1 MEVLL
6 LGIYSFFVWLIF
18 IKLKW
23 LPWNTQTQV
32 IVVIIPIVGL
42 AALILLLNVFA
53 PSSAHL
59 RSFNYTI
66 PVVSQVRGRV
76 IEVPVEEGNRLVNKG
91 DVLFKLDP
99 VPYQLEVN
107 NLEAQLST
115 TQAGQKELEE
125 SLKGAR
131 GKIDEARGAVSQAAA
146 RIAEVSAKFDL
157 ARKRV
162 EQNRELAA
170 TGAGNRFDLE
180 QAETNL
186 KELEG
191 QLASARSAEI
201 QARATEVQASAAE
214 RQTVQKLGAKA
225 GKTGEFAQVAQI
237 RAKLENARWEL
248 DQTVT
253 RSPCDCYV
261 INLQLRPGAFVAGM
275 PFNAVMTLVEA
286 KGQVVALFQQNEL
299 HQVRPGDEA
308 EFALKTY
315 PGRIIKGKVDSIIW
329 AQGQGQLPQSG
340 TLPMTGVLT
349 APPGGFAVK
358 FDIADRDRELFLA
371 AGASGDAAIYTQS
384 MAAIHIIR
392 KVILRVGSYVNY
404 LIPKLH

>member
-125 SLKGAR
+125 S
-131 GKIDEARGAVSQAAA
+131 
-146 RIAEVSAKFDL
+146 
-157 ARKRV
+157 
-162 EQNRELAA
+162 
-170 TGAGNRFDLE
+170 
-180 QAETNL
+180 
-186 KELEG
+186 
-191 QLASARSAEI
+191 
-201 QARATEVQASAAE
+201 
-214 RQTVQKLGAKA
+214 
-225 GKTGEFAQVAQI
+225 
-237 RAKLENARWEL
+237 
-248 DQTVT
+248 
-253 RSPCDCYV
+253 
-261 INLQLRPGAFVAGM
+261 
-275 PFNAVMTLVEA
+275 
-286 KGQVVALFQQNEL
+286 
-299 HQVRPGDEA
+299 
-308 EFALKTY
+308 
-315 PGRIIKGKVDSIIW
+315 
-329 AQGQGQLPQSG
+329 
-340 TLPMTGVLT
+340 
-349 APPGGFAVK
+349 
-358 FDIADRDRELFLA
+358 
-371 AGASGDAAIYTQS
+371 
-384 MAAIHIIR
+384 
-392 KVILRVGSYVNY
+392 
-404 LIPKLH
+404 